1 MSNGT
6 QGDWY
11 DREKKRAAILRVMRY
26 LVENPTVAREC
37 VGHDA
42 RLRALFEDEAI
53 GNIQVPEDKGAR
65 TIVFAAGETALGAGG
80 SVIIELPPPRVTSAS
95 APSDNEL
102 LSYVTNYVHWSG
114 GQ

>member
-6 QGDWY
+6 TDEWY
-11 DREKKRAAILRVMRY
+11 DRDKKRAAILRVMRY
-26 LVENPTVAREC
+26 LVANPTVAREC

-53 GNIQVPEDKGAR
+53 GNIHVPEDKGAR

-80 SVIIELPPPRVTSAS
+80 SVIIELPPPAATA
-95 APSDNEL
+95 APAMSDAEL
-102 LSYVTNYVHWSG
+102 MSYVTNYVHWTG